1 MTLNDTQIS
10 VIRCAFLDLCGALE
24 AQEDLGGHEQHD
36 WESHAQT
43 IEEMVEQFPTLNLK
57 VPDAIKHLVYP

>member
-10 VIRCAFLDLCGALE
+10 IIRCAFLDLCGALE

-43 IEEMVEQFPTLNLK
+43 IEEMVEQFPTLNLE
-57 VPDAIKHLVYP
+57 VPDVIQHLVYS